1 VTSANKGARAGQP
14 ARWRFTCPLGVADE
28 AQVGGKAQTLARL
41 AAAGLPVPPG
51 FVVTREALDAF
62 LGEKGL
68 GVRIDA
74 VTAGI
79 RVAEPDRLRA
89 GAAEVRQLIRDTA
102 LPKTL
107 REELRAR
114 RLSLLPGVPLA
125 VRSSAIGEDSARA
138 SFAGQLDS
146 ILGVST
152 AEELE
157 VALRSCWASY
167 WSDRALGY
175 RLAGRG
181 RLEGMAVLVQALVPS
196 CVSGVLFTEAP
207 VGNLIAPDE
216 LLVEYGAGWGEA
228 IVGGRVNPGRLAAA
242 RDGRSW
248 RVLARPEECPSE
260 LEARFPTSE
269 SINTLAGVAGA
280 VESTLSGPQDI
291 EWTFDDRGQLAV
303 LQARPITTALPEGG
317 VRVVWSNANVNE
329 NFPEPVSPLL
339 YSIAAF
345 GYYHYFRNLGVA
357 FGISRE
363 RLGRMEPSLRR
374 VIGVHGARIYYNLSH
389 IHTILRMA
397 PFGDLLA
404 EFFNRFVGADRMTPA
419 ALDSRWRE
427 RGRLHQAGELL
438 VIAAKTTWQYV
449 WLSRRVEAF
458 ERRVSAF
465 AEQTRPEDLR
475 NRSLHNLAENL
486 NAFLDI
492 RARWTDAAL
501 ADAASMV
508 CYGLLERML
517 RRAFPGED
525 QAALHNTL
533 LKGLPD
539 LVSSQPALRLFEL
552 ARLVREDPE
561 LAALV
566 ARRDHAATLAAIE
579 GESRF
584 DGFRSA
590 LDAFLEQWGFR
601 CSGELMLTTPSFQE
615 RPVTLLEL
623 LATYVA
629 EVGEAPAD
637 VLRRQ
642 QRAREAE
649 TRRVLGIL
657 RHRRFHRWLPFLS
670 KARLVGLVLSATQR
684 AVAYR
689 ERARLKQ
696 ALAYSRCR
704 RIALALG
711 DRMVTRG
718 WLEARDDVFY
728 LTWQELDA
736 LARGSAMF
744 PYHVERLVAL
754 RKAEHAELRAMTP
767 MDSFVLPEDGYLPTA
782 APILAPDSLAVPTPD
797 ELTGVA
803 ACGGRVTARATILA
817 DVSESGRLRAGD
829 VLVTRQTD
837 PGWGPIFPLVS
848 GLVIERGGML
858 SHGAI
863 IAREFGVPAV
873 VGVPG
878 ATRRIPPG
886 AMIEVDGDRGR
897 VRVRG

>member
-1 VTSANKGARAGQP
+1 VTGANGAPASNRSAG
-14 ARWRFTCPLGVADE
+14 WRFTCPLGAADE
-28 AQVGGKAQTLARL
+28 ARVGGKSHALARL

-62 LGEKGL
+62 LEVDRL
-68 GVRIDA
+68 GDRIDA
-74 VTAGI
+74 VTAGG
-79 RVAEPDRLRA
+79 RAAEPDGLRR
-89 GAAEVRQLIRDTA
+89 AASQVRALIRDATLPTA
-102 LPKTL
+102 LH
-107 REELRAR
+107 EELHAR
-114 RLSLLPGVPLA
+114 RASLLPGIPLA

-146 ILGVST
+146 ILDVST
-152 AEELE
+152 PDELE
-157 VALRSCWASY
+157 AALLSCWASY

-196 CVSGVLFTEAP
+196 RVSGVLFTEAP
-207 VGNLIAPDE
+207 VANLVAPDE
-216 LLVEYGAGWGEA
+216 LLVEYAAGWGEA
-228 IVGGRVNPGRLAAA
+228 IVGGRVNPGRLAVA

-248 RVLARPEECPSE
+248 RVLAPPEDDPPE
-260 LEARFPTSE
+260 LAAHFPTPGG
-269 SINTLAGVAGA
+269 ITALARMAGA
-280 VESTLSGPQDI
+280 VESALEGPQDI
-291 EWTFDDRGQLAV
+291 EWTFDDRDQLAV
-303 LQARPITTALPEGG
+303 LQARPITTTSPAGG
-317 VRVVWSNANVNE
+317 VRVLWSNANVNE

-357 FGISRE
+357 FGISPE
-363 RLGRMEPSLRR
+363 RLRRMEPSLRR

-419 ALDSRWRE
+419 VPDSGWKE
-427 RGRLHQAGELL
+427 RGRLHQAGEVL
-438 VIAAKTTWQYV
+438 VILAKTTWQYIG
-449 WLSRRVEAF
+449 LGRRVAAF
-458 ERRVSAF
+458 EDRVSAF
-465 AEQTRPEDLR
+465 AEWTRPEDLR
-475 NRSLHNLAENL
+475 DRSLQDLAENL
-486 NAFLDI
+486 SAFLDI

-517 RRAFPGED
+517 RRAFPAED

-539 LVSSQPALRLFEL
+539 LVSSQPALRLFDL
-552 ARLVREDPE
+552 ACLVRDVPE
-561 LAALV
+561 LAEIL
-566 ARRDHAATLAAIE
+566 ARGDHAATLAAIE
-579 GESRF
+579 TEPRF
-584 DGFRSA
+584 VGFRRA
-590 LDAFLEQWGFR
+590 LAAFLEEWGFR

-615 RPVTLLEL
+615 RPAVLLEL

-629 EVGEAPAD
+629 AVSESPAD

-642 QRAREAE
+642 QQAREAE
-649 TRRVLGIL
+649 TARVLGLL
-657 RHRRFHRWLPFLS
+657 RHRRVHRWLPFPS
-670 KARLVGLVLSATQR
+670 EGRLVGLVLRATQR

-711 DRMVTRG
+711 DRMVARG
-718 WLEARDDVFY
+718 WVEARDDVFF

-736 LARGSAMF
+736 LARGTAMF
-744 PYHVERLVAL
+744 PYHVDRLVAL

-767 MDSFVLPEDGYLPTA
+767 TDSLVLPEGGYLPPSASTFS
-782 APILAPDSLAVPTPD
+782 PDPPAVSSLD

-803 ACGGRVTARATILA
+803 ACGGRVTARAAVLA

-873 VGVPG
+873 VGVAA
-878 ATRRIPPG
+878 ATRRIPSG

-897 VRVRG
+897 VHVRD